1 MPMRFIKLRRVAT
14 LGLVL
19 ALCGA
24 HAWAQQPPATPLRFE
39 VRAWPAG
46 VVFGAAVVGTL
57 VPELS
62 KRSLPHATCAP
73 CDPSRLW
80 GIDRDILGP
89 LRTRPSQLST
99 AGVVGTG
106 IAGGLLLIRARR
118 GESAEAW
125 REDLAVFAQAVGMA
139 TAVTEWT
146 KVLVHR
152 PRPVRYGPDG
162 ALYDQPSDGLSFP
175 SGHTSAAFAAA
186 AAYASILRRRGIAGR
201 HHTEIAALLTAAAVT
216 GAMRVAARKH
226 FPTDGVAGAALGAAI
241 GWAVPAVHAVR

>member
-1 MPMRFIKLRRVAT
+1 MPMRLIKLSRVAI
-14 LGLVL
+14 LGLGF

-24 HAWAQQPPATPLRFE
+24 HAGAQQPPVTPLRFE

-46 VVFGAAVVGTL
+46 VVIGAGVVGTL

-73 CDPSRLW
+73 CDPSHLW
-80 GIDRDILGP
+80 EIDRDILGP

-99 AGVVGTG
+99 AGMVGTG
-106 IAGGLLLIRARR
+106 LAGGLLLIRSRR
-118 GESAEAW
+118 GEGAEAW

-162 ALYDQPSDGLSFP
+162 ALYDQPTDGLSFP
-175 SGHTSAAFAAA
+175 SGHTSTAFAAA
-186 AAYASILRRRGIAGR
+186 AAYASILRRRGIANR
-201 HHTEIAALLTAAAVT
+201 HRTEIAALFTVAAAT

-226 FPTDGVAGAALGAAI
+226 FPTDVVAGAVLGAAI
-241 GWAVPAVHAVR
+241 GWAVPAVHAIQ